1 MKERELIEFPI
12 DEENSIFVE
21 AEISEDE
28 GEMEVSRNG
37 FAKKAAKNFHDALA
51 TVKPIAETLVT
62 RISELS
68 RKPQEVQVEFGLKM
82 NAKAGAILAN
92 TGIEGNIKVVL
103 KWKQEMA
110 GND

>member
-28 GEMEVSRNG
+28 GEMEVSRNK
-37 FAKKAAKNFHDALA
+37 FAKKAAKNFQDALA
-51 TVKPIAETLVT
+51 TVKPIAETLIT
-62 RISELS
+62 KIDELTK
-68 RKPQEVQVEFGLKM
+68 KPQEVEVEFGLKM
-82 NAKAGAILAN
+82 NAKAGAIIAN

-103 KWKQEMA
+103 KWKQELA
-110 GND
+110 GK